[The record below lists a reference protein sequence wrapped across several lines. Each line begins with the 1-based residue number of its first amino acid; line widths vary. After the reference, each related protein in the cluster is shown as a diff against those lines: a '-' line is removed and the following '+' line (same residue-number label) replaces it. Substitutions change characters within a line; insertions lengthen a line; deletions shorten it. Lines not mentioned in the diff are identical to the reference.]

1 MPKLPFLVQR
11 GSATVRIRP
20 YDNHGSKHFLIT
32 WNALGRRRR
41 ESRASLGAARL
52 RAGEIATCKRRSKN
66 AAGAGRKVRH
76 LRAKEGGLRWEVK
89 REGGRS
95 LLFGGWSVAEAGEQQ
110 RCARGGMGYP
120 AGVTGV

>member
-1 MPKLPFLVQR
+1 MLNCAAGFPCSVALLLPLLFAFIRRHYAGLFLPLFFHFQR
-11 GSATVRIRP
+11 
-20 YDNHGSKHFLIT
+20 
-32 WNALGRRRR
+32 
-41 ESRASLGAARL
+41 
-52 RAGEIATCKRRSKN
+52 TCKRRSKS

-89 REGGRS
+89 REGGSS
-95 LLFGGWSVAEAGEQQ
+95 LLFDGWSVAEAGEQQ